1 MERRGNTTAWGMS
14 SPATRQRASRPRC
27 LPDNPIFT
35 DLTEAELAELDRLS
49 RARRYDKGAILYLP
63 GETGEQ
69 LFLVMEG
76 AVELYE
82 ESPKGRKL
90 LLGRLGPGAV
100 FGEMAL
106 LGHGMYDAV
115 AETVE
120 PSTICVLER
129 EDLRR
134 LLLQKPELALRLL
147 ELMGQRLRDAE
158 ERLTDL
164 AFKDVT
170 ARLAIALL
178 RLGAH
183 SRNNVVVGWSHDD
196 LAALIGS
203 GREVVTA
210 RLDALEAA
218 GVLKLGRRR
227 IVLRDLTALEA
238 LAAGRAQDASPDQG
252 NR

>member
-1 MERRGNTTAWGMS
+1 MEPPGEQR
-14 SPATRQRASRPRC
+14 PAHRLRC
-27 LPDNPIFT
+27 LPDNPIFA
-35 DLTEAELAELDRLS
+35 DLTEEELAALDRLS
-49 RARRYDKGAILYLP
+49 RAWQCGKGTILYLP
-63 GETGEQ
+63 GKTGEQ
-69 LFLVMEG
+69 LFLIMQG

-82 ESPKGRKL
+82 LSPRGRKL

-100 FGEMAL
+100 FGEMTL
-106 LGHGMYDAV
+106 LGQAMYDAV

-134 LLLQKPELALRLL
+134 FLLRKPELALRLL
-147 ELMGQRLRDAE
+147 ELVGQRLLDAQ
-158 ERLTDL
+158 ERLVDL

-170 ARLAIALL
+170 ARLATALL
-178 RLGAH
+178 RLAAR

-218 GVLKLGRRR
+218 GVLKLGRRC